1 MMRRASPARIV
12 DPTHSRRDKRTR
24 TMSRATYRDG
34 GRAGTGPQIQTSP
47 RRTAKVAAAVRV
59 GASSL
64 VRMLETWL
72 VTVR

>member
-1 MMRRASPARIV
+1 MMRRALPARIG
-12 DPTHSRRDKRTR
+12 DPTHSRRYKRAR

-34 GRAGTGPQIQTSP
+34 GYAETAPRIQTSP
-47 RRTAKVAAAVRV
+47 RRTAKVAAAVRG

-64 VRMLETWL
+64 VRMLATWL

>member
-1 MMRRASPARIV
+1 MMRPASPPRIV
-12 DPTHSRRDKRTR
+12 DPTHSRRGKRTR
-24 TMSRATYRDG
+24 TMSRATYWDG
-34 GRAGTGPQIQTSP
+34 DRAGTAPRIQARP

-64 VRMLETWL
+64 VRMLATWL